1 MELGYCEMWMVSGYL
16 VFGDD
21 RTYEWQDAGDHD
33 DMFIDRSNVTP
44 LISNSII
51 NDSEK
56 NIAISYNFLHLTASR

>member
-33 DMFIDRSNVTP
+33 GMFIDRSINVTP
-44 LISNSII
+44 SPRKI
-51 NDSEK
+51 
-56 NIAISYNFLHLTASR
+56 

>member
-1 MELGYCEMWMVSGYL
+1 M
-16 VFGDD
+16 FGDD

-33 DMFIDRSNVTP
+33 GMFIDRSNVTP

-56 NIAISYNFLHLTASR
+56 NIAISCNFLHLTASR